1 MCFESLSNKI
11 EIVRLKHMADN
22 SALGTAIG
30 VLEKPAQAV
39 QNEAKAIGQTIT
51 SQVTGAQPSDTK
63 RDEQIQRL
71 AEEDQRYVAAKLA
84 GNQAELGKIIAEKE
98 ELLRSSFQNAQR
110 LGAPTERQQPSV
122 QEEHKR
128 EEQQTKMAELEE
140 RKKAP
145 KPLQQSSGRGE
156 MRGGRG
162 VGG

>member
-1 MCFESLSNKI
+1 
-11 EIVRLKHMADN
+11 MADN
-22 SALGTAIG
+22 SALGAAIG

-39 QNEAKAIGQTIT
+39 QREAKAIGQTIT

-71 AEEDQRYVAAKLA
+71 AEEDQRYVVAKLA
-84 GNQAELGKIIAEKE
+84 GNQKELGEIIAEKE
-98 ELLRSSFQNAQR
+98 GLLRSSFQNAQR
-110 LGAPTERQQPSV
+110 LGAPTERQQPSSV
-122 QEEHKR
+122 QEEHER
-128 EEQQTKMAELEE
+128 EEQQLKMAELEE